1 MTTTSKCTRALT
13 CLLVASYL
21 AGCAAPRQGGQGAA
35 NDNQD
40 PCSGL
45 RSAGLGAVLGAA
57 LGAAANGKKGAMQG
71 AALGAA
77 VGAVACLVINVQ
89 SRQTKTAAQVDRDYQ
104 QARGPLPSEPALLS
118 YAPQLSSRNVQRGQ
132 PFKVTSVVE
141 LTNGSVHQVRE
152 VREELIILNPD
163 NTPFRSGNKPFAAS
177 SAGRYENSFELK
189 LPEGASQGIYTMTT
203 RLYVNDKLVASR
215 DLRTQVA
222 WDGSSAVLLA
232 SR

>member
-1 MTTTSKCTRALT
+1 MTPLSKCTRALT